1 MGNLVQHITITI
13 PLSYIYTEVHS
24 RTYYEGEALKRKDI
38 DYVPLESSTDDE
50 AQLQDFVSTAINDL
64 QANLIKR
71 VKECDP
77 NIDDDENIVWTL
89 TPYNRVPESDAL
101 RASKILGK
109 AMQDYIVNKCVTEW
123 KRVVFPSLVQTNES
137 QEDILMYKVQ
147 RAVAMI
153 SGIVRRRAT
162 DLCGI

>member
-1 MGNLVQHITITI
+1 MADLVQHITITI

-24 RTYYEGEALKRKDI
+24 RTYYEGESLKRKDI
-38 DYVPLESSTDDE
+38 DYVPLQSSTDDE
-50 AQLQDFVSTAINDL
+50 AQLHDFVSTAINDL

-77 NIDDDENIVWTL
+77 EIDDDENIVWTL
-89 TPYNRVPESDAL
+89 TPYQRVPKSDAL
-101 RASKILGK
+101 RASKVLGK

-123 KRVVFPSLVQTNES
+123 KRVVFPSLVQANES

-147 RAVAMI
+147 RAVAI
-153 SGIVRRRAT
+153 KLKNV
-162 DLCGI
+162 L